1 MTATAISAS
10 IFVSTTA
17 FATPDKYV
25 EIYVATDGSDTNP
38 GTKELPLQTPE
49 AARNKVRE
57 LKAAGGLGEKGTVI
71 YFREGIYGLSESFTL
86 TEEDSGTKESPITYR
101 AYLDEEVQFIGGF
114 DLKTEDFKKV
124 TDQKVLNRLVS
135 EEARDYL
142 YEVDLKRY
150 GLKEVPMPKL
160 IGSYSYWTAKGVAT
174 EGPSVII
181 KQLVEELGYMADA
194 SATPE
199 LFIDDVIQ
207 TVAKYPNGKDEYL
220 RTNFIFEPGPFMRNW
235 NDDIIGSAEW
245 VPPENRVPTP
255 FSFKTNAV
263 MDRLPYWQT
272 ANQALIWGK
281 FWHEWATQS
290 VPLAGVDPTNGKIES
305 AVPSAFSIKVDRPWY
320 IYNLLEEID
329 MPGEYFLDRDTV
341 KMYIYPPT
349 DPEFIES
356 AVLTMLDG
364 NIVEIHD
371 AEYITFRGI
380 DVGRSRKGAF
390 LVQDSNEIHIKDAEI
405 SWTAGNAIRIEES
418 WNSTV
423 KDCFIH
429 DVDGGVMIQDCGD
442 LENLIPGNCGVEN
455 CEIRNFERITVT
467 YTTAASLG
475 SGCGNYIR
483 NNEIHDGRHMGVG
496 FSGPYHEV
504 SFNNIYNL
512 CQQADDTGVIY
523 TGRSIPTHW
532 GSVVKYNYIHDCI
545 PNAETAYTVGTIAL
559 YMDDFLSG
567 ATLTGNIIDDM
578 NRGVMFSGYNIV
590 VTNNIFLD
598 VEGTSIVTAFGANP
612 SGSGFLPTF
621 QEQLKNATYRHNEA
635 WSTAFPDLAAL
646 TPEQMAKDVVSRG
659 IIVGNNYMMNSGAPS
674 IQGTV
679 PVHPENIVAD
689 NVMSNKDPG
698 FIDIDSENYQLKEDA
713 YIYEVL
719 PDFQPIPFT
728 RIGTYYERAMKRI
741 ANGITLVIDSPY
753 VFVDGQKQLIN
764 EAEMNQMPIIVNNST
779 YVPFRF
785 LGEALGTEV
794 LFDDATRIATFKNAA
809 YTLEFSI
816 DVLDKV
822 TKNGEEVTLEVPMK
836 VMNGRTYMPLRAISE
851 MIDKEVFWDD
861 CGFITVSDTENLFN
875 SEADYGLI
883 DYLHGELSVY

>member
-10 IFVSTTA
+10 LFVSTTA
-17 FATPDKYV
+17 FATADKYV
-25 EIYVATDGSDTNP
+25 EIYVATDGSDSNP

-49 AARNKVRE
+49 AARDKVRE
-57 LKAAGGLGEKGTVI
+57 LKATGGLGEKGTIV
-71 YFREGIYGLSESFTL
+71 YFREGIYSLSNSFTL

-101 AYLDEEVQFIGGF
+101 SYLDEEVQFIGGF
-114 DLKTEDFKKV
+114 NLKPEDLKKV
-124 TDQKVLNRLVS
+124 TDEKVLNRLVS
-135 EEARDYL
+135 EDARKEL
-142 YEVDLKRY
+142 YELDLKKY
-150 GLKEVPMPKL
+150 GLKEVPMPRL
-160 IGSYSYWTAKGVAT
+160 VGSYSYWTAKGIAT

-181 KQLVEELGYMADA
+181 KDLAEKLGYMSDA

-207 TVAKYPNGKDEYL
+207 TVAKYPNGDGEYL
-220 RTNFIFEPGPFMRNW
+220 RTNVIFEAGPFMRNW
-235 NDDIIGSAEW
+235 NDDIIGSPEW
-245 VPPENRVPTP
+245 VPPEERVPTP
-255 FSFKTNAV
+255 FSFKTDAV
-263 MDRLPYWQT
+263 LNRLPYWQT

-290 VPLAGVDPTNGKIES
+290 VPLDYVDPAKGMIVSKM
-305 AVPSAFSIKVDRPWY
+305 PSAFSIKTDRPWY

-329 MPGEYFLDRDTV
+329 SPGEYFLDRDTT
-341 KMYIYPPT
+341 KMYIYPPSS
-349 DPEFIES
+349 PEFIES
-356 AVLTMLDG
+356 MVLTMLDG
-364 NIVEIHD
+364 NIIELYGT
-371 AEYITFRGI
+371 EYVTFKGI
-380 DVGRSRKGAF
+380 DIGRSRKGA
-390 LVQDSNEIHIKDAEI
+390 LYAEGVNEVHLEDAEI
-405 SWTAGNAIRIEES
+405 SWTSGLSVCFIES

-423 KDCFIH
+423 KHCFIH
-429 DVDGGVMIQDCGD
+429 DVDGGVQFDNCGD
-442 LENLIPGNCGVEN
+442 KKNLIRGNCGVEN

-467 YTTAASLG
+467 YTTAASI

-483 NNEIHDGRHMGVG
+483 NNEIHDGRHMGIG
-496 FSGPYHEV
+496 FSGPYQEV

-512 CQQADDTGVIY
+512 CQEADDTGVIY

-532 GSVVKYNYIHDCI
+532 GSEVKYNYIHDCI
-545 PNAETAYTVGTIAL
+545 PNEDTAYTVGTIAL

-598 VEGTSIVTAFGANP
+598 VEGTSIVTAFSANP
-612 SGSGFLPTF
+612 SASDFLPTF
-621 QEQLKNATYRHNEA
+621 QQQLRDATYRHNEA
-635 WSTAFPDLAAL
+635 WSTAFPALAAL
-646 TPEQMAKDVVSRG
+646 TPEQMANDIVSRG

-689 NVMSNKDPG
+689 NIMSNKDPG
-698 FIDIDSENYQLKEDA
+698 FIDIDNENYQLKEDA
-713 YIYEVL
+713 YIYTVL

-728 RIGTYYERAMKRI
+728 RIGTYYERAMQRI

-753 VFVDGQKQLIN
+753 VFVDGAKRLIN
-764 EAEMNQMPIIVNNST
+764 ENEMNQMPIIVNNST

-794 LFDDATRIATFKNAA
+794 EFDDATRIATFKDPA

-822 TKNGEEVTLEVPMK
+822 TKNGEEITLEVPMK

-851 MIDKEVFWDD
+851 MIDKQVFWDD
-861 CGFITVSDTENLFN
+861 CGFITVSDVEDLFN